1 MGQLRASGNV
11 SDTINITLTDADS
24 YGDGGD
30 GGKATAIS
38 GQGGNGGPT
47 FPDGATGGN
56 MLAVGVRVGMSG
68 LRASPLSPAAG
79 RARPWARGTRPRH
92 AGASP
97 REDDRRSSG

>member
-56 MLAVGVRVGMSG
+56 MLAVGGEGGDVRTQS
-68 LRASPLSPAAG
+68 LSPLAG
-79 RARPWARGTRPRH
+79 CRKGTTLGSRYPTTAR
-92 AGASP
+92 
-97 REDDRRSSG
+97 RRLTSRR